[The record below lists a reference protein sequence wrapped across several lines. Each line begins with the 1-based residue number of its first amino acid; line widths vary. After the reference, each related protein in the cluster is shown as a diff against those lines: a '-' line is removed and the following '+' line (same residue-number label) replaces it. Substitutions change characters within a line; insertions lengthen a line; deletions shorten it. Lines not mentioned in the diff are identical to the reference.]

1 MKSFFG
7 KIAAKITVG
16 YLVLILMLLIVSAAG
31 FAGIFKAKSML
42 TFLSGPAWETADGAM
57 EGVIETESQMLG
69 VFAKISGE
77 KLSSSDQDVNV
88 AGAAAKEA
96 FDRMRTA
103 GLLSSESLEKLDKLH
118 KEYQRELDKLLAND
132 EAEDSSRGIWLDSS
146 SKFEEK
152 LSQIEQQFTQLEVA
166 ANATQHDSANCL
178 YPLLLNLRRLE
189 LSWRQLECTINQN
202 KLQKSG
208 SNSTELVQYLAT
220 LDTAIESLI
229 TVSQSNELFASV
241 TPLTVE
247 LKTTA
252 IDVRTN
258 VCRYVD
264 FSTELYAQREKFSAA
279 ASNMLEYVGVLED
292 EADGKVT
299 AVIDQIGPTSSVV
312 TNTIVF
318 ATIACIIASLI
329 TSFIVSRSITKPLYA
344 TISAL
349 EKISGGDGDLTQR
362 LDENVPGELGTVAT
376 YFNRFAVQ
384 VQKAMKEINDQMLRL
399 SQSSESLGQSA
410 KQNSVQSTE
419 LRDKSAQ
426 MTLSIS
432 EMTTSIEEIAKSS
445 ERAASK
451 ADVTASMASN
461 ADSKLASLD
470 TAAGDIGRVVNVIE
484 EIAEQTN
491 LLALNATIE
500 AARAGEAGRGF
511 TVVATEVKELA
522 KQTAKATDDIRRRVD
537 GIQISA
543 REVVASIR
551 EMTEAI
557 GLVCSESR
565 TIASAVEEQSTVT
578 RDLARHVGDG
588 LRATETI
595 AEFTRNTETGLD
607 ELNAIAESMES
618 LIQQYKL
625 ERDSRREYD
634 YQSA

>member
-1 MKSFFG
+1 
-7 KIAAKITVG
+7 
-16 YLVLILMLLIVSAAG
+16 
-31 FAGIFKAKSML
+31 
-42 TFLSGPAWETADGAM
+42 
-57 EGVIETESQMLG
+57 
-69 VFAKISGE
+69 
-77 KLSSSDQDVNV
+77 
-88 AGAAAKEA
+88 
-96 FDRMRTA
+96 
-103 GLLSSESLEKLDKLH
+103 
-118 KEYQRELDKLLAND
+118 
-132 EAEDSSRGIWLDSS
+132 
-146 SKFEEK
+146 
-152 LSQIEQQFTQLEVA
+152 
-166 ANATQHDSANCL
+166 
-178 YPLLLNLRRLE
+178 
-189 LSWRQLECTINQN
+189 
-202 KLQKSG
+202 
-208 SNSTELVQYLAT
+208 
-220 LDTAIESLI
+220 
-229 TVSQSNELFASV
+229 
-241 TPLTVE
+241 
-247 LKTTA
+247 
-252 IDVRTN
+252 
-258 VCRYVD
+258 
-264 FSTELYAQREKFSAA
+264 
-279 ASNMLEYVGVLED
+279 MLEYVGVLED